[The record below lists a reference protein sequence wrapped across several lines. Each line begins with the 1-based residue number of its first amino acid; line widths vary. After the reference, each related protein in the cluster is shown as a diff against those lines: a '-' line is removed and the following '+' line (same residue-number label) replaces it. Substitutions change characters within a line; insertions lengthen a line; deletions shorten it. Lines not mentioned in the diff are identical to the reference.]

1 MGITMLSQKDRMLLL
16 RISLYNGRDLIM
28 LQTYKY
34 KVTRLDSGFLKTF
47 KQSFSLHELGG
58 LK

>member
-1 MGITMLSQKDRMLLL
+1 MLSQKDRMLLL